1 MVRFWALAVIALTT
15 LGVMVQALA
24 EEPPA
29 PKDELAS
36 EEGGSSLGAG
46 RAYHVDEYTRA
57 AILRYPGLKAAAA
70 DIDAAQARL
79 TEAKISPFMQ
89 FQGRATF
96 FVAPGA
102 RGTSTFSPDPQIP
115 WGNRWGPGGEVGI
128 EGGIPLYTFG
138 KYRAGKKAASAG
150 IRGSELEKDRT
161 LARVVFD
168 VRRAY
173 FGTQLALD
181 LQATISEGKDK
192 LRAAVDKLDTRLK
205 ADDPRV
211 KQTDYWRLVS
221 ALSQIESLESEAL
234 RLEASARAA
243 LSILSGLKPAI
254 VPECPLEP
262 VQSEVIELGEHVER
276 AISNRPELFQLEA
289 AQAARS
295 ANLTVKR
302 AGYFP
307 DIILALR
314 ASFARTPGIT
324 DIQNPFVID
333 RGNFAGAYV
342 GLLAQWKLDFGGSH
356 ARVKAAKAE
365 IQSLKAKTEEA
376 EQGIEIEVTDLYE
389 QLQDA
394 KRRLESWTRSEKETR
409 KWFVS
414 AGQGYEVGTTTA
426 RQLVDAIEAYFS
438 ARSKRLMATAE
449 YNLAIA
455 GLEKA
460 TNMPLV
466 SQKGWRPADCEE

>member
-15 LGVMVQALA
+15 LGVAAQVIADEAAAVEVDDSAKEPAL
-24 EEPPA
+24 
-29 PKDELAS
+29 
-36 EEGGSSLGAG
+36 G
-46 RAYHVDEYTRA
+46 RPHHIDEYTQA

-70 DIDAAQARL
+70 DIDVAQARL
-79 TEAKISPFMQ
+79 TEARLSPFMQ

-96 FVAPGA
+96 FMAPGA
-102 RGTSTFSPDPQIP
+102 RGTTTFSPDPQIP

-138 KYRAGKKAASAG
+138 KYRAGKKAATAG
-150 IRGSELEKDRT
+150 ISVSEQEKDRT

-181 LQATISEGKDK
+181 LEAMISEGKDK
-192 LRAAVDKLDTRLK
+192 LRTAVDKLDARLK

-211 KQTDYWRLVS
+211 RQTDYWRLVA
-221 ALSQIESLESEAL
+221 ALSEIESRESEAL

-243 LSILSGLKPAI
+243 LEILSGLKPAI
-254 VPECPLEP
+254 VPECPLEV
-262 VQSEVIELGEHVER
+262 VQSDIIELGEQVER
-276 AISNRPELFQLEA
+276 AISNRPELLQLEA
-289 AQAARS
+289 AKTARD
-295 ANLTVKR
+295 ADLTVQR

-307 DIILALR
+307 DILLALR

-324 DIQNPFVID
+324 DVQNPFVID
-333 RGNFAGAYV
+333 RGNFAGAYAGV
-342 GLLAQWKLDFGGSH
+342 LAQWKLDFGGTH
-356 ARVKAAKAE
+356 ARVKAAKAQ
-365 IQSLKAKTEEA
+365 IKSLKAKTEEA
-376 EQGIEIEVTDLYE
+376 EQGIEIEVNELYE
-389 QLQDA
+389 RLQDA
-394 KRRLESWTRSEKETR
+394 KRRLASWRRAEKEAR

-414 AGQGYEVGTTTA
+414 AGQGYEVGTSSA
-426 RQLVDAIEAYFS
+426 MDLVDAIQAYFG
-438 ARSKRLMATAE
+438 ARGKRLMATAD

-466 SQKGWRPADCEE
+466 SQKGWRPVDCEE

>member
-1 MVRFWALAVIALTT
+1 MVRIWALGIMALSMLGIAAQ
-15 LGVMVQALA
+15 VVA
-24 EEPPA
+24 EEARANEAEP
-29 PKDELAS
+29 S
-36 EEGGSSLGAG
+36 REEPMVG
-46 RAYHVDEYTRA
+46 RAYHVDEYTQA

-79 TEAKISPFMQ
+79 SEAKISPFMQ
-89 FQGRATF
+89 FRGRATF
-96 FVAPGA
+96 FLAPGA
-102 RGTSTFSPDPQIP
+102 SGTANFSPDPQIP
-115 WGNRWGPGGEVGI
+115 WSNRWGPGGEVGI
-128 EGGIPLYTFG
+128 EGGIPIYTFG
-138 KYRAGKKAASAG
+138 KYRAGKSAATAG
-150 IRGSELEKDRT
+150 IRVSEQERDRT

-173 FGTQLALD
+173 FGTQLSLD
-181 LQATISEGKDK
+181 LQATISEGKNK
-192 LRAAVDKLDTRLK
+192 LRAAVDKLDARLK

-221 ALSQIESLESEAL
+221 ALSEIESRESEAL

-243 LSILSGLKPAI
+243 LEILSGLRPAI
-254 VPECPLEP
+254 VPECPLEAI
-262 VQSEVIELGEHVER
+262 QSEVIELSEHVDR
-276 AISNRPELFQLEA
+276 ALANRPELFQLEA
-289 AQAARS
+289 AQTAKN

-302 AGYFP
+302 AGYLP
-307 DIILALR
+307 DILLALR

-324 DIQNPFVID
+324 DVQNPFIID
-333 RGNFAGAYV
+333 RGNFAGAYA
-342 GLLAQWKLDFGGSH
+342 GLLAEWKLDFGGTR

-365 IQSLKAKTEEA
+365 IQSLVAKTEEA
-376 EQGIEIEVTDLYE
+376 QQGIEIEVTALYE
-389 QLQDA
+389 ALQDA
-394 KRRLESWTRSEKETR
+394 KRRLGSWTRSEKETR

-414 AGQGYEVGTTTA
+414 AGQGYEVGTTSA

-460 TNMPLV
+460 TNMPMV
-466 SQKGWRPADCEE
+466 APKGWRPADCEE